1 VVSDMSYKNNNDKNI
16 VIAIV
21 TSFAFYIVLLIVM
34 LLFSSCERREL
45 YVFGDELYNVYLDV
59 DWSDY
64 VPGQPETKP
73 DNMSVWFYPDSGE
86 RTKHSTTAEVEHY
99 EDIYLSGG
107 RYQGLVVDYSPAEFS
122 FQRFVDMEKL
132 PTAHVEA
139 VKAEAQPELFDSVYA
154 KLDVKTD
161 PIPYTW
167 LYGDSCWSYTDL
179 LPSREP
185 TGYFTVSA
193 APQHM
198 AADTLKDMDIY
209 IGKYG
214 DYIPWKEYEDYQSS
228 LVTQGFFSKPEPV
241 VLDLRVR
248 VFVKG
253 FQNIDFGYPGA
264 VKATLVGLSDGHYL
278 GSGENTERPC
288 LVAFENWKHD
298 VVRDLS
304 GQRIDSLG
312 YIWISLNTFGLRP
325 SAVDGWKSVHDG
337 EERQTAIDEYGHEH
351 GVNDSIWWVRSQ
363 HEQLRLNLRFTLR
376 DRSTV
381 VEYSYDVGNQVVWF
395 EDRYLLLIDLLQ
407 QFWGEDPSG
416 QQGPPGPSGPPGP
429 PGPQGPP
436 GPRGKDA
443 PIILPN
449 VDPYNGAG
457 FDAEVEPWIDGPI
470 VDVQF

>member
-1 VVSDMSYKNNNDKNI
+1 MSYKNNNDKNI
-16 VIAIV
+16 LIATV

-45 YVFGDELYNVYLDV
+45 YVFGDELHNVYLDV
-59 DWSDY
+59 DWTDY
-64 VPGQPETKP
+64 VPGRPEAKP
-73 DNMSVWFYPDSGE
+73 DNMTVWFYPDSGE
-86 RTKHSTTAEVEHY
+86 RTKHSTTAEVNHY
-99 EDIYLSGG
+99 EDIYLPGG

-122 FQRFVDMEKL
+122 SQRFVDMDRL
-132 PTAHVEA
+132 PTARVEA

-154 KLDVKTD
+154 KLEVKTD
-161 PIPYTW
+161 PISYTW
-167 LYGDSCWSYTDL
+167 LYGDSCWSYVDQ

-185 TGYFTVSA
+185 TGYVTVSA

-198 AADTLKDMDIY
+198 AADTLKDMNIHF
-209 IGKYG
+209 GEYG
-214 DYIPWKEYEDYQSS
+214 DYIPWKEYEAYQSS
-228 LVTQGFFSKPEPV
+228 LVSQGFFSKPEPV
-241 VLDLRVR
+241 VLDLRLR

-264 VKATLVGLSDGHYL
+264 VKATLVGMSDGHYF
-278 GSGENTERPC
+278 GSGENTEKPC
-288 LVAFENWKHD
+288 LVSLDNWKHD

-325 SAVDGWKSVHDG
+325 SAVDGWKSVHTG
-337 EERQTAIDEYGHEH
+337 EERQTVIDEH
-351 GVNDSIWWVRSQ
+351 GRKVSLNDSIWWVSSQ

-407 QFWGEDPSG
+407 QFFGEDPGG
-416 QQGPPGPSGPPGP
+416 QQGPPGPSGPEGPPGP
-429 PGPQGPP
+429 PGPP
-436 GPRGKDA
+436 GPR
-443 PIILPN
+443 
-449 VDPYNGAG
+449 
-457 FDAEVEPWIDGPI
+457 
-470 VDVQF
+470 